1 MKLFRVALLMLPSL
15 LAGCGDSTPSTT
27 LSVTCGGSLSLA
39 GAKSIDVSP
48 DPAAGAVLSYPDPV
62 NQGQTGNITVRQG
75 SHCTI
80 APTGKV

>member
-1 MKLFRVALLMLPSL
+1 MKLFQAALLTLPLL
-15 LAGCGDSTPSTT
+15 LAGCGDSTPVTT

-62 NQGQTGNITVRQG
+62 NQGQTGNITVRPG
-75 SHCTI
+75 THCTI
-80 APTGKV
+80 APTSKV